1 MLGGDTSNEIIFQK
15 KKKKKFSLCF
25 FIFCPS
31 VRLDKSKEKMQV
43 II

>member
-15 KKKKKFSLCF
+15 NINFSLCF